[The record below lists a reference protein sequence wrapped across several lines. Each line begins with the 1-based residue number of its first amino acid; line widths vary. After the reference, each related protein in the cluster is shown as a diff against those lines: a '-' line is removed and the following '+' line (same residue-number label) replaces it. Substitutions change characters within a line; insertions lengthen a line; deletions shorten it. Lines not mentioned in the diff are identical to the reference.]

1 MSDKSFW
8 SDLSLDT
15 CLLRSWSF
23 ITFEVG
29 RGGWGGHFEKALV
42 RRFQNNPPI
51 QPSFLEMIPQ
61 KFYVIV
67 IVTPHPIAMES
78 TNIIATNRAEV
89 YHILYLRS
97 CLWDRCLLFTA
108 VTFNFNS
115 CSSLFWATFR
125 KFMKIIPQVTLPYLK
140 MSPQDHSRFWNDS
153 PAKWHAL
160 SHR

>member
-15 CLLRSWSF
+15 CPLRSWSF
-23 ITFEVG
+23 ITFEV
-29 RGGWGGHFEKALV
+29 FEKALV

-78 TNIIATNRAEV
+78 TNIMATNRAEV
-89 YHILYLRS
+89 YHILYLQS
-97 CLWDRCLLFTA
+97 CL
-108 VTFNFNS
+108 
-115 CSSLFWATFR
+115 
-125 KFMKIIPQVTLPYLK
+125 
-140 MSPQDHSRFWNDS
+140 
-153 PAKWHAL
+153 
-160 SHR
+160 

>member
-29 RGGWGGHFEKALV
+29 GGHFEKALV
-42 RRFQNNPPI
+42 RRIQNNPPI

-67 IVTPHPIAMES
+67 IWNPQILQLQIAPKFTTYFIQS
-78 TNIIATNRAEV
+78 HV
-89 YHILYLRS
+89 YEIGVYYLR
-97 CLWDRCLLFTA
+97 LLHSISIHAPTVLGYFQEIYENHPSGNTP
-108 VTFNFNS
+108 
-115 CSSLFWATFR
+115 LFENVPLRSF
-125 KFMKIIPQVTLPYLK
+125 KILK
-140 MSPQDHSRFWNDS
+140 
-153 PAKWHAL
+153 
-160 SHR
+160 

>member
-29 RGGWGGHFEKALV
+29 GGGGGGVFWEVLGRRFEK
-42 RRFQNNPPI
+42 NPPI

-67 IVTPHPIAMES
+67 IVSPHPIAMES

-89 YHILYLRS
+89 YHILYLQS
-97 CLWDRCLLFTA
+97 CL
-108 VTFNFNS
+108 
-115 CSSLFWATFR
+115 
-125 KFMKIIPQVTLPYLK
+125 
-140 MSPQDHSRFWNDS
+140 
-153 PAKWHAL
+153 
-160 SHR
+160 

>member
-29 RGGWGGHFEKALV
+29 GGHFEKALV

-61 KFYVIV
+61 KFYIIV

-78 TNIIATNRAEV
+78 TNIMATNRAEV
-89 YHILYLRS
+89 YHILYLQS
-97 CLWDRCLLFTA
+97 CL
-108 VTFNFNS
+108 
-115 CSSLFWATFR
+115 
-125 KFMKIIPQVTLPYLK
+125 
-140 MSPQDHSRFWNDS
+140 
-153 PAKWHAL
+153 
-160 SHR
+160 